1 MKKILL
7 IIGVALFAT
16 TASANGKKPSVFG
29 ASLKPVPSVTLFGQT
44 LKWEIP
50 SLCLGKAAG
59 VLPDARVSA
68 EGISFKLPWLAVD
81 IPLPS
86 FVLRYKT
93 NKVELKLGEVNKVAH
108 VHEEE

>member
-7 IIGVALFAT
+7 IVGVALFAT
-16 TASANGKKPSVFG
+16 TARAETFG
-29 ASLKPVPSVTLFGQT
+29 ASLKPVPNVTLFGQT
-44 LKWEIP
+44 IKWGIP
-50 SLCLGKAAG
+50 SLCVGKAAG

-86 FVLRYKT
+86 LILGFKT
-93 NKVELKLGEVNKVAH
+93 NKVELKLGEVNRSTQ
-108 VHEEE
+108 E

>member
-1 MKKILL
+1 MKKIL
-7 IIGVALFAT
+7 IIVGVVLFAT
-16 TASANGKKPSVFG
+16 TARAETFG

-44 LKWEIP
+44 LKWPIP

-68 EGISFKLPWLAVD
+68 EGVSFKLPWLAVD

-93 NKVELKLGEVNKVAH
+93 NVVELKLGEVNKVVH
-108 VHEEE
+108 IHEEE

>member
-7 IIGVALFAT
+7 IVGVALFAT
-16 TASANGKKPSVFG
+16 TARAETFG
-29 ASLKPVPSVTLFGQT
+29 ASLKPVPNVTLFGQT
-44 LKWEIP
+44 IKWGIP

-68 EGISFKLPWLAVD
+68 EGISLKLPWLAVD

-86 FVLRYKT
+86 LILGFKT
-93 NKVELKLGEVNKVAH
+93 NKVELKLGEVNRSTQ
-108 VHEEE
+108 E